1 MVGGSRADLKLAAAL
16 ALLALLWGAMLWLGG
31 TGADRTILDALYQ
44 AGAVPGREV
53 VGAITHLGAYP
64 VLVGLALLGLIA
76 LLARGERRRAML
88 LAGLATLGPLFVEL
102 QKHWFGRLRPHDQ
115 EHLVVVQSYAF
126 PSGHSA
132 NSLLIWLSVALLVV
146 EGPRARPF
154 AIVAALL
161 IAGAVGLSRPM
172 LGVHW
177 PSDVVGGWAL
187 ALFLL
192 LLLSRLAGVPLGRA
206 GTAAAPAHSLREGE

>member
-16 ALLALLWGAMLWLGG
+16 ALL
-31 TGADRTILDALYQ
+31 
-44 AGAVPGREV
+44 
-53 VGAITHLGAYP
+53 
-64 VLVGLALLGLIA
+64 
-76 LLARGERRRAML
+76 
-88 LAGLATLGPLFVEL
+88 
-102 QKHWFGRLRPHDQ
+102 
-115 EHLVVVQSYAF
+115 
-126 PSGHSA
+126 
-132 NSLLIWLSVALLVV
+132 VV

-154 AIVAALL
+154 AIAAALL

-177 PSDVVGGWAL
+177 PSDVVGGWGL